1 MNALVIE
8 PGRHPLLVD
17 IKNDLKTFQEKVGGP
32 IEVIYPYADLVGL
45 ICNEEGKL
53 QGLPLNRALGDYDI
67 IAGTFL
73 IVGLQE
79 DRFCSLTPALS
90 EKYRRKFYTPEQFL
104 RIGQKIL
111 AIPML

>member
-1 MNALVIE
+1 MDVLLIE

-17 IKNDLKTFQEKVGGP
+17 IKNDLKTLQEKVGGL
-32 IEVIYPYADLVGL
+32 IEVIYPFTDLVGL

-53 QGLPLNRALGDYDI
+53 LGLPLNRALADYDI

-73 IVGLQE
+73 IVGLNE
-79 DRFCSLTPALS
+79 DSFCSLTPALI

-104 RIGQKIL
+104 RLGQQIVTL
-111 AIPML
+111 PML